1 MVLVAWLLART
12 PLRVAAAFAAVI
24 SWLWWGVVPVRRRL
38 AVSNFRRAFPDLP
51 PGPSMRR
58 MMRGVVLGYFELL
71 HEERLP
77 GSVEMSIEG
86 IEPILERG
94 REGKGTLVFGAHFGS
109 WDLVAPLLARRTGVT
124 ATVVVKIPRSKPV
137 AALME
142 RVRTSYGLGL
152 LANRSGS
159 MPRVYELLD
168 EGQVLVFVID
178 QRLNRGIPVPFF
190 GRPALTAPAIA
201 AAAAKTGLPVY
212 FVEFWREGTG
222 RHGARFS
229 GPLPVTGRAEEDMA
243 LYTLRIEEAVRR
255 RPHSWLW
262 LHDRWKGAPEA
273 ARGILRA
280 PAGAGVIGDKP

>member
-1 MVLVAWLLART
+1 MVLVAWLIART
-12 PLRVAAAFAAVI
+12 PLRVAAAFAAVV
-24 SWLWWGVVPVRRRL
+24 SWLWWGIVPVRRRL

-51 PGPSMRR
+51 PGPAMRR

-77 GSVEMSIEG
+77 GSVELSIEG
-86 IEPILERG
+86 AEPIVERG

-109 WDLVAPLLARRTGVT
+109 WDLVGPLLARRTGVA

-152 LANRSGS
+152 LANRAGS
-159 MPRVYELLD
+159 MQRVYELLD

-178 QRLNRGIPVPFF
+178 QRLGRGIPIPFF

-201 AAAAKTGLPVY
+201 AAAAKTGLPVH
-212 FVEFWREGTG
+212 FLEFWREGTG
-222 RHGARFS
+222 RHEARFS